1 MARDDKKLTGNVDW
15 ISVILYVLLVA
26 IGLLAIYST
35 EFREDRSDILSF
47 TKDSM
52 KYNTVKQ
59 LIFAGV
65 CLIVGF
71 FLLII
76 DSKFYTTFSYIIYGI
91 IIVLLLSV
99 FVLGEDIYGNKAWIK
114 IGSFYLQPGEFAKFA
129 TALALAKYLSSLNV
143 DIRKMKD
150 LVMCGALI
158 GIPMIL
164 VLAQGDAGTAIVY
177 TVFLF
182 VLYRE
187 GLSGIFLVLEAYII
201 LLFILTLNVNKF
213 ILAGA
218 MVIIAAVVVYYNL
231 KRKGVVYVALGTAVV
246 SLMFIFSVDY
256 LFFHVAKPHQQ
267 DRILI
272 AWKFDKKEIMKRMD
286 KDKTL
291 NIRHSIIAIGSGRLV
306 GKGYLNGIMTKGDH
320 VPEQSTDFVFSTIGE
335 EFGFMGSFG
344 LVALFVLL
352 LLRLVHLAERQRSKF
367 ARVYGYSVTG
377 ILFFHFLINIGM
389 VIGIIPV
396 IGIPLPFISY
406 GGSSLLAFT
415 ILLFIFLRFDTQRY
429 EVLR

>member
-1 MARDDKKLTGNVDW
+1 MPRDDKKFTGKVDW
-15 ISVILYVLLVA
+15 VTVLLYLLLVG

-35 EFREDRSDILSF
+35 EFREDRGDILSF

-59 LIFAGV
+59 MIFAGV
-65 CLIVGF
+65 CIIVGF
-71 FLLII
+71 VLLII
-76 DSKFYTTFSYIIYGI
+76 DSKFYTTFSYITYGI

-129 TALALAKYLSSLNV
+129 SALALAKYLSGLNV
-143 DIRKMKD
+143 DIRKVKD
-150 LVMCGALI
+150 LMFCAAIIGLPMLI
-158 GIPMIL
+158 

-182 VLYRE
+182 VLFRE
-187 GLSGIFLVLEAYII
+187 GLSGIFLILEAYVI

-218 MVIIAAVVVYYNL
+218 MVAIAAIVVYYNM
-231 KRKGVVYVALGTAVV
+231 KRKGAVYLALGTAVV

-291 NIRHSIIAIGSGRLV
+291 NIRHSMIAIGSGRLV

-335 EFGFMGSFG
+335 EFGFVGSFV

-352 LLRLVHLAERQRSKF
+352 FMRLIYLAERQRSKF
-367 ARVYGYSVTG
+367 ARVYGYSVAG

-389 VIGIIPV
+389 VIGVIPV

-406 GGSSLLAFT
+406 GGSSLLSFT
-415 ILLFIFLRFDTQRY
+415 ILLFIFIRFDTQRY